1 MKPAKISIVRAITAS
16 VLMLLG
22 LQTVALYAQQPTVMM
37 FYGGNWKE
45 PIVLTDADARAFGN
59 LLSETPITTKEMGD
73 RPYRTV
79 AIFWGSR
86 VDPARNG
93 KPIAELKPEM
103 ALQHGRL
110 YPPQNG
116 KPAVILVTRM
126 TKQAQGVPAPGNGEA
141 FAWGGPVSDAALAV
155 LKQRGIIPR

>member
-1 MKPAKISIVRAITAS
+1 MKPAKLSIVRTITACA
-16 VLMLLG
+16 LMLFV
-22 LQTVALYAQQPTVMM
+22 LQTAALYAQQPTVMM

-59 LLSETPITTKEMGD
+59 LLSETPITVKEMGD
-73 RPYRTV
+73 RPFRTV

-86 VDPARNG
+86 LDPARNG

-110 YPPQNG
+110 YLPQNG
-116 KPAVILVTRM
+116 KPAVLLATRM
-126 TKQAQGVPAPGNGEA
+126 TKQSQGVPAPGNGAE
-141 FAWGGPVSDAALAV
+141 FVWGGPVSDAGIAV